1 MTNTSYLFSTI
12 IPCYNS
18 NLIWLSQCIESVVL
32 SMSKI
37 KSKGEII
44 IVDDGSKI
52 DIRGIL
58 VGSIPENKEIPIHF
72 VKKQNGGL
80 SSARN
85 EGYRRAQGAYCHFID
100 DDDFIAINF
109 YSEMEAEILRCAP
122 KVLYCNS
129 EFFSSQGKLPFNPIA
144 ETEFSRKMVKGN
156 CVHVNAVVVRT
167 ELLHSVGGFDEDLN
181 ALEDWDLWLK
191 LIRLHQKFKHV
202 PLILANVRLHP
213 NSMSQ
218 NRSKMYSRM
227 YEVIL
232 REMRDHSHFWLQ
244 NFHDNKEIHEWV
256 INAFSY
262 SSRSEHP
269 LRNSYQCFRASIYLV
284 GSWHSLY
291 YALRQSI
298 QALLVPET
306 SPHSKLWS
314 VS

>member
-1 MTNTSYLFSTI
+1 MTDTSYMFSTI

-44 IVDDGSKI
+44 IVDDGSNI
-52 DIRGIL
+52 DIRGVL
-58 VGSIPENKEIPIHF
+58 VGSILENNEIPIRF

-85 EGYRRAQGAYCHFID
+85 EGYRRAQGTYCHFID
-100 DDDFIAINF
+100 DDDLIATNF
-109 YSEMEAEILRCAP
+109 YSEMEAVILRCAP

-156 CVHVNAVVVRT
+156 CVHVNAIVVRT

-191 LIRLHQKFKHV
+191 LIRLHQRFKHV

-218 NRSKMYSRM
+218 NRPKMYSRM
-227 YEVIL
+227 FEVIL
-232 REMRDHSHFWLQ
+232 REMRDNLAFWRIQLQ
-244 NFHDNKEIHEWV
+244 DEQEIREWV
-256 INAFSY
+256 QNAFTY
-262 SSRSEHP
+262 SIRSERP
-269 LRNSYQCFRASIYLV
+269 AFYSLQCLRESFRIV
-284 GSWHSLY
+284 GPWFAFLFL
-291 YALRQSI
+291 LRQALKSI
-298 QALLVPET
+298 VVHDQ
-306 SPHSKLWS
+306 SPHSLKNG
-314 VS
+314 